1 MSYCSFVLLFL
12 FLRSLTDKPT
22 TRNPAMP
29 KIISVLNQKGGTT
42 KTTTSTNLA
51 ACIAARGHSVLIV
64 DLNNDQG
71 SATDWAAAQDGND
84 VAWHVPVISMGKQL
98 ARDLPRVA
106 GGYDFVIV
114 DGKPEVGEL
123 TAAAIKVADFV
134 LIPVQPSQYDI
145 WATSDL
151 AQLVKDRQELTDGKP
166 LAGLLVARA
175 IWGTRLAREVAD
187 ALAGLE
193 LPVLEA
199 RTHQRVAYVD
209 GVPKGRSVMDLRP
222 SDEARIEIEALTTE
236 VLEILQ

>member
-1 MSYCSFVLLFL
+1 
-12 FLRSLTDKPT
+12 
-22 TRNPAMP
+22 MP

-64 DLNNDQG
+64 DLNSDQG

-106 GGYDFVIV
+106 GAYEFVII
-114 DGKPEVGEL
+114 DGIPQVSEL
-123 TAAAIKVADFV
+123 TSAAIKVADLV

-145 WATSDL
+145 WACGDL
-151 AQLVKDRQELTDGKP
+151 VQLVKDRQELADGKP
-166 LAGLLVARA
+166 HAALLVARA

-187 ALAGLE
+187 ALAGLD

-222 SDEARIEIEALTTE
+222 NDEARIEIEALTTE